1 MHRHQWGLTLAILV
15 TLPAVRLRAEG
26 YIQLPRL
33 FDPPPPRRKVA
44 NAQIWDPYPLQGMAN
59 ATDRDGRPRNFFYP
73 PPQATR
79 GRYGNPGTFPRPA
92 PWVRS
97 SAPADYP
104 NLRKRLLRKRAET
117 AAVEESIVPQE
128 SIQAPAAET
137 QPAAAAK

>member
-1 MHRHQWGLTLAILV
+1 MHRHAWGLMVAILV
-15 TLPAVRLRAEG
+15 TLPVPLKAEG

-33 FDPPPPRRKVA
+33 FDPPPPRAQVA
-44 NAQIWDPYPLQGMAN
+44 EAQIWDPYPLQGMAN
-59 ATDRDGRPRNFFYP
+59 ATDRDGRPRDFFYP
-73 PPQATR
+73 PSPATR

-117 AAVEESIVPQE
+117 AAMEEGFVPQE
-128 SIQAPAAET
+128 SIEAPV
-137 QPAAAAK
+137 PAPQTSRRAK